1 MDELY
6 PSKELFDLINF
17 YGEKVVQ
24 MACQLLEVDLPKP
37 HLYVEVSTVH
47 GQNE

>member
-1 MDELY
+1 MKGIMDELY

-24 MACQLLEVDLPKP
+24 MAC
-37 HLYVEVSTVH
+37 
-47 GQNE
+47 